1 MVVRLGYQDAVV
13 VIDGEKVYVFDGRL
27 LEASLE
33 EVLRYAEYGEGVIPE
48 PLKKFAK
55 DIRDALY
62 SIQASIRKEGYKA
75 RVGVQAY

>member
-1 MVVRLGYQDAVV
+1 MVVRLGYQDAIVI
-13 VIDGEKVYVFDGRL
+13 IDGEKVYAFDGRL

-33 EVLRYAEYGEGVIPE
+33 EVLKYVEYGEGVIPE

-62 SIQASIRKEGYKA
+62 SIQAPINKEYKTK
-75 RVGVQAY
+75 VEVQTY